1 MFSFTVEWDEGIS
14 SHRVQVGPH
23 RLHYLRAGHGPHTL
37 LLIPGAL
44 GFGWSNFKHQLLGF
58 DRDFFTTIAYDPPGS
73 GYSRPPEKTF
83 PSYEEE
89 AETVAQFME
98 ALGVQSASVLSSGG
112 RTAMVLAALHQRLVQ
127 KLVLVSTNALVLP
140 DEYKS
145 CRSLDSIEETWNE
158 KIKQIMYSVYG
169 KENLPKLWRKFSD
182 FNECIL
188 KEKRGNICLHLLK
201 DIKCPTQLICG
212 QKDPLTK
219 IENGWLLH
227 ALIEKS
233 RIHIYPEGKHNL
245 QNKYPEDFNVRV
257 QDFLKADEE
266 LSGITLTTSQF
277 LRDDEEDNKIANANF
292 F

>member
-1 MFSFTVEWDEGIS
+1 
-14 SHRVQVGPH
+14 
-23 RLHYLRAGHGPHTL
+23 
-37 LLIPGAL
+37 
-44 GFGWSNFKHQLLGF
+44 
-58 DRDFFTTIAYDPPGS
+58 
-73 GYSRPPEKTF
+73 
-83 PSYEEE
+83 
-89 AETVAQFME
+89 
-98 ALGVQSASVLSSGG
+98 
-112 RTAMVLAALHQRLVQ
+112 
-127 KLVLVSTNALVLP
+127 
-140 DEYKS
+140 
-145 CRSLDSIEETWNE
+145 
-158 KIKQIMYSVYG
+158 MYSVYG

-227 ALIEKS
+227 ALIENS

-277 LRDDEEDNKIANANF
+277 LRDDEEDNNKIANANF